1 MDKYYAM
8 LFGTKFIDF
17 AKVQLFIHNI
27 KFYTKKPDSIKVGLY
42 KGVVSKDAMKLRK
55 TGFESLRPFVI
66 HRAKHTSKGVARH
79 WNEKLVS
86 AFHNF

>member
-1 MDKYYAM
+1 
-8 LFGTKFIDF
+8 
-17 AKVQLFIHNI
+17 
-27 KFYTKKPDSIKVGLY
+27 
-42 KGVVSKDAMKLRK
+42 MKLRK

>member
-1 MDKYYAM
+1 MQCC
-8 LFGTKFIDF
+8 LGQRLSTSPKFNF
-17 AKVQLFIHNI
+17 LFIISN
-27 KFYTKKPDSIKVGLY
+27 FTLKKPDSIKVGLY

-55 TGFESLRPFVI
+55 TGFESLRSFVI

>member
-42 KGVVSKDAMKLRK
+42 MKLRK

>member
-1 MDKYYAM
+1 MQAIAISP
-8 LFGTKFIDF
+8 L
-17 AKVQLFIHNI
+17 I
-27 KFYTKKPDSIKVGLY
+27 KMSYNTKKARLY
-42 KGVVSKDAMKLRK
+42 KSRAISRVVSTDAMKLRK

>member
-1 MDKYYAM
+1 MTQ
-8 LFGTKFIDF
+8 GI
-17 AKVQLFIHNI
+17 
-27 KFYTKKPDSIKVGLY
+27 LY
-42 KGVVSKDAMKLRK
+42 KMRKSRRSPKATPAIRATPKDAMKLRK